1 MATIK
6 VNYDAL
12 QHTATDLSDESKRIF
27 KLALEIERT
36 MTKIPM
42 KTTSQ
47 SLAKLKMARQCIGL
61 TSASAKLMKFA
72 VNLGEIGNVY
82 KDADHRILVG
92 GDDLEYAKYLNNNA
106 NGELSEDDVRRIKKF
121 FKDIGETVN
130 DKVTDIKEYVIHYWN
145 IYSETDFSKM
155 SYDDLK
161 SYFNDFSKRIN
172 ENGLSNDDYIR
183 LKALYNYLSKGS
195 FGDKELYFDVFAMIN
210 SDEANH
216 INECIN
222 SKGYSGDK
230 AEWIKYF
237 MTKGTSL
244 KSAEILYQKWT
255 NKKNIIADMKILS
268 EAPDKTE
275 FKQGNFHIGDISVS
289 KNSDGSCDL
298 SLSAKQTSAA
308 KSYGALIVYDAEGH
322 VKEIKVLDRY
332 HNPTNPIEACKTIWK
347 DWHNEDYSETNV
359 NVTVP
364 KGGYVQI
371 TDDPNEI
378 SIIQTGKMGEELVT
392 DQIKDIVKKEVGDYV
407 KKKTGIGQ
415 VGKHATDTVKYRAK
429 VITEAKEAYE
439 ITKKS
444 AEIMD
449 KIEDVYWSAEQK
461 GSGAAIIF
469 ND

>member
-244 KSAEILYQKWT
+244 KSAEIDRK
-255 NKKNIIADMKILS
+255 
-268 EAPDKTE
+268 
-275 FKQGNFHIGDISVS
+275 SV
-289 KNSDGSCDL
+289 
-298 SLSAKQTSAA
+298 
-308 KSYGALIVYDAEGH
+308 V
-322 VKEIKVLDRY
+322 
-332 HNPTNPIEACKTIWK
+332 
-347 DWHNEDYSETNV
+347 
-359 NVTVP
+359 
-364 KGGYVQI
+364 
-371 TDDPNEI
+371 
-378 SIIQTGKMGEELVT
+378 
-392 DQIKDIVKKEVGDYV
+392 
-407 KKKTGIGQ
+407 
-415 VGKHATDTVKYRAK
+415 
-429 VITEAKEAYE
+429 
-439 ITKKS
+439 
-444 AEIMD
+444 
-449 KIEDVYWSAEQK
+449 
-461 GSGAAIIF
+461 
-469 ND
+469 

>member
-1 MATIK
+1 
-6 VNYDAL
+6 
-12 QHTATDLSDESKRIF
+12 
-27 KLALEIERT
+27 
-36 MTKIPM
+36 
-42 KTTSQ
+42 
-47 SLAKLKMARQCIGL
+47 
-61 TSASAKLMKFA
+61 
-72 VNLGEIGNVY
+72 
-82 KDADHRILVG
+82 
-92 GDDLEYAKYLNNNA
+92 
-106 NGELSEDDVRRIKKF
+106 
-121 FKDIGETVN
+121 
-130 DKVTDIKEYVIHYWN
+130 
-145 IYSETDFSKM
+145 
-155 SYDDLK
+155 
-161 SYFNDFSKRIN
+161 
-172 ENGLSNDDYIR
+172 
-183 LKALYNYLSKGS
+183 
-195 FGDKELYFDVFAMIN
+195 MIN